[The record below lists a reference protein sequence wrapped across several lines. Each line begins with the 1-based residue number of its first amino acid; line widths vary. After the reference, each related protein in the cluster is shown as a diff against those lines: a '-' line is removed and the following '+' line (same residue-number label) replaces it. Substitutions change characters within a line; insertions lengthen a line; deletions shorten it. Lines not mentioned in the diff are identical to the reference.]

1 MKLATASVRTI
12 ARAFELAGLGLHSG
26 LAARVRLLPAAAS
39 EGRYFVVC
47 HGDARS
53 LQDSRGS
60 DYGVVPTPAPYA
72 WTSPCIPAQVPFVAS
87 TVLSTTLGV
96 GGGAS
101 DRQGQPPVVQA
112 ACVDACVAEVRTVEV
127 RYSTWTNAQWGTSRT
142 A

>member
-12 ARAFELAGLGLHSG
+12 SRAFELAGLGLHSG

-60 DYGVVPTPAPYA
+60 DSGVVHTTSSA
-72 WTSPCIPAQVPFVAS
+72 WTSPRIPAQVPFVAS

-96 GGGAS
+96 GGGGS

-112 ACVDACVAEVRTVEV
+112 ACVAACVAEVRTVEV
-127 RYSTWTNAQWGTSRT
+127 RYSTWTNAQRGTSLT

>member
-1 MKLATASVRTI
+1 MSATASVRTI
-12 ARAFELAGLGLHSG
+12 ARGFELAGLGLHSG
-26 LAARVRLLPAAAS
+26 LAARVRLLPASAS
-39 EGRYFVVC
+39 EGCYFVVC

-60 DYGVVPTPAPYA
+60 DYSGVVPTPPSYG
-72 WTSPCIPAQVPFVAS
+72 WTSPRIPAQAPFVAS

-96 GGGAS
+96 GGGAA

-127 RYSTWTNAQWGTSRT
+127 RGRTPSGGLHGTV
-142 A
+142 